1 MELDHVLIAVTD
13 LDAAAREFESRHGLA
28 SVDGGRHRDFGTA
41 NRIIPL
47 GSTYLELV
55 AVVDP
60 AAAAASSFGWW
71 VDRGATDDGQLI
83 GWAVRTSAL
92 DEIAGRLELPIR
104 SGSRVTPTGAELRWR
119 SAGIDEAI
127 AEPCLPFFIE
137 WGDGVPYPGAVEAP
151 RAAIARVVLEGSAD
165 RVAGWLGDHD
175 LPIRVI
181 DGPAEVAAVVLTTTA
196 GEVIL

>member
-1 MELDHVLIAVTD
+1 M
-13 LDAAAREFESRHGLA
+13 
-28 SVDGGRHRDFGTA
+28 
-41 NRIIPL
+41 
-47 GSTYLELV
+47 
-55 AVVDP
+55 
-60 AAAAASSFGWW
+60 
-71 VDRGATDDGQLI
+71 
-83 GWAVRTSAL
+83 
-92 DEIAGRLELPIR
+92 
-104 SGSRVTPTGAELRWR
+104 TPTGAELRWR

-151 RAAIARVVLEGSAD
+151 RAAIARVVLECSAD

>member
-1 MELDHVLIAVTD
+1 VELDHVLIAVTD
-13 LDAAAREFESRHGLA
+13 LEAAARDFEARHGLA

-60 AAAAASSFGWW
+60 GAAAASSFGWW
-71 VDRGATDDGQLI
+71 VDRGATDDGRLI
-83 GWAVRTSAL
+83 GWAARTSAL
-92 DEIAGRLELPIR
+92 DEVAGRLELPIR
-104 SGSRVTPTGAELRWR
+104 SGSRVTPAGTELRWR

-137 WGDGVPYPGAVEAP
+137 WGEGVPYPGAVDAP
-151 RAAIARVVLEGSAD
+151 RAAIARLVLAGSAE
-165 RVAGWLGDHD
+165 RVASWLGEHT

-181 DGPAEVAAVVLTTTA
+181 DGPAEVAAVVLSTA
-196 GEVIL
+196 SGEIIL